1 MIILIEQN
9 AWTKPVVA
17 ISGAI
22 VLTLA
27 TFALMQHLISQD
39 NTRTLVNEKMPVALL
54 LSAQTDSEV
63 KKKSKV
69 LTPPPRIKPMPPRAT
84 EVPEET
90 SSTTELGIIDAGD
103 IRIDNVLIR
112 DFGQPNNYDANP
124 IVRITPNYP
133 LQAARDGLEGW
144 VKLSFSISE
153 IGAVVDANVIA
164 SEPAK
169 VFDREALK
177 ALKRWKYRPK
187 VQNGSAVIQENQTVV
202 LEFSLS
208 N

>member
-1 MIILIEQN
+1 MTILIEQN
-9 AWTKPVVA
+9 AWTKPVAAV
-17 ISGAI
+17 SGAI
-22 VLTLA
+22 VLTFA
-27 TFALMQHLISQD
+27 TFALMQHLISRD
-39 NTRTLVNEKMPVALL
+39 NSRPLVSEIMPVAVL
-54 LSAQTDSEV
+54 LSAHTDSEV
-63 KKKSKV
+63 KEKSKV
-69 LTPPPRIKPMPPRAT
+69 LTPPPRMKSMPPRAT

-90 SSTTELGIIDAGD
+90 SSTAELGVIDAGN
-103 IRIDNVLIR
+103 IHIDTVLTK
-112 DFGQPNNYDANP
+112 DFGQPSNYDANP

-133 LQAARDGLEGW
+133 IQAARDGLEGW

-153 IGAVVDANVIA
+153 IGAVVDAKVIG

-169 VFDREALK
+169 IFDREALK

-202 LEFSLS
+202 LEFYLS